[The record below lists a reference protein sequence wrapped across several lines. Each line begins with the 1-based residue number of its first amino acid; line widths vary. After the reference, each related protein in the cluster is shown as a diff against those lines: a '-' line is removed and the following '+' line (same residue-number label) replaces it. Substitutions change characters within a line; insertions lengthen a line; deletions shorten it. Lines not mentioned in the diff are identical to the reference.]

1 MSRLAFLS
9 LLLLTT
15 ISLAAQPRRGEWVS
29 YPAAKGCIGGTKCS
43 EKRLRV
49 ALEDRPVV
57 GVRFHAHDQIGDTA
71 GGELRIKVGADTVE
85 DDLDISRNGQTY
97 TIDVDNLRGTTLT
110 FEPAAFD
117 EVEISDVEVLYGSER
132 RDTIRRDGP
141 RFGGGGSGSMGWR
154 RYSEGGCIGRAD
166 CRQKGDRITI
176 ALEDAPV
183 IGIRFN
189 AHDNVGTKADG
200 KLTVRIDDTAIASYE
215 DVRREGKRHEYEV
228 DNVRGTRLVISTATD
243 DDVTVSDVEV
253 LYGRNE
259 RRYERGGRDR
269 DRDYERPRDTT
280 HEGGCIGGTECG
292 GRRARLRIPLRD
304 YAVEEIRFYA
314 HDNVGAKAGGKLSV
328 SIDDNSVRSWI
339 DVPRD
344 GKTFTLDAEGRSGR
358 WLVIEVNED
367 DEVVI
372 KDVRVTYRDR
382 E

>member
-9 LLLLTT
+9 LLLTT
-15 ISLAAQPRRGEWVS
+15 LSLAAQPRRGEWVA
-29 YPAAKGCIGGTKCS
+29 YPNAKGCIGGTKCS

-49 ALEDRPVV
+49 PLEDRPVV

-71 GGELRIKVGADTVE
+71 GGELRIKIGADTVE

-97 TIDVDNLRGTTLT
+97 TIDVENLRGTTLT

-117 EVEISDVEVLYGSER
+117 EVEISEVEVLYGIER

-141 RFGGGGSGSMGWR
+141 RSGGGSGAMGWR
-154 RYSEGGCIGRAD
+154 RYSEGGCIGRGD

-200 KLTVRIDDTAIASYE
+200 KLTVRIDDNAIASYE

-243 DDVTVSDVEV
+243 DDVTVSDIEV

-314 HDNVGAKAGGKLSV
+314 HDNVGTKAGGKLSV

-339 DVPRD
+339 DIPRD